1 MGKGSKNHTT
11 TQTTTVPSYIEDAQ
25 KAIFDKAGTYIDEK
39 WQNPNSLVSPLTG
52 YHDEAFNA
60 LQNSARLANSEGA
73 DYSRYISQ
81 LGYSPDIEGYGNAS
95 DMASAAAGRAGQ
107 ASQIDGQSIAQMANP
122 YMRMVADGQI
132 KQLRDSHDEMSADIG
147 ARAASAGSFGG
158 SREAVERSQLADNYV
173 DQTSNA
179 MAENLAQGYN
189 VGAGLAGQ
197 NASLADAAKNRELS
211 GMLQAAGLDL
221 QGVTGANAARLG
233 QSQFDMSKASTANDV
248 LGDVFNRQLQ
258 GGQTLAGIGDVLRG
272 YEQQQIDVPMN
283 LLNFGSNIVPGT
295 TGSTTTSSQ
304 PVYNNPAS
312 SILGSALMFGGMFG

>member
-25 KAIFDKAGTYIDEK
+25 KAVFDKAGTYIDEK
-39 WQNPNSLVSPLTG
+39 WQDPNSMVAPLSDQ
-52 YHDEAFNA
+52 H
-60 LQNSARLANSEGA
+60 NSAF
-73 DYSRYISQ
+73 DYFRK
-81 LGYSPDIEGYGNAS
+81 LGPVAERDYTGNITDTTYTPEIAGYGNAS
-95 DMASAAAGRAGQ
+95 DMASDAAAAAGQ

-132 KQLRDSHDEMSADIG
+132 KQLRDSHDEVSADIG
-147 ARAASAGSFGG
+147 ARAAAAGSFGG
-158 SREAVERSQLADNYV
+158 SREAVERSQLADNYL

-179 MAENLAQGYN
+179 MSQNLAQGYN

-233 QSQFDMSKASTANDV
+233 QANFDVGKYTTANDTT
-248 LGDVFNRQLQ
+248 GDLYNRTNQY
-258 GGQTLAGIGDVLRG
+258 GQTVAGIGDILRG

-283 LLNFGSNIVPGT
+283 LLNFGSNIVPGV
-295 TGSTTTSSQ
+295 TGGTKTSTQ
-304 PVYNNPAS
+304 PVYNNSAS
-312 SILGSALMFGGMFG
+312 SILGSALMFGGMLKGGF

>member
-1 MGKGSKNHTT
+1 MGKGSKTHTT
-11 TQTTTVPSYIEDAQ
+11 TQTTQVPGYIEDAQ
-25 KAIFDKAGTYIDEK
+25 KALFGKTQELIEPYLNDPGQRVA
-39 WQNPNSLVSPLTG
+39 PLTG

-81 LGYSPDIEGYGNAS
+81 LGYSPDIAGYGNAS
-95 DMASAAAGRAGQ
+95 DMAAAAAGRAGQ
-107 ASQIDGQSIAQMANP
+107 ASQITGQNIAQMANP

-132 KQLRDSHDEMSADIG
+132 KQMRDSHDEMSADIG
-147 ARAASAGSFGG
+147 ARAAAAGSFGG
-158 SREAVERSQLADNYV
+158 SREAVERSRLADNYV

-179 MAENLAQGYN
+179 MAQNLAQGYN

-197 NASLADAAKNRELS
+197 KASLADAAKGRELQ
-211 GMLQAAGLDL
+211 GMLSAAGLDL
-221 QGVTGANAARLG
+221 QGITGANAARLG

-248 LGDVFNRQLQ
+248 LGDVFTRQLQ

-272 YEQQQIDVPMN
+272 YEQQQLDVPYN
-283 LLNFGSNIVPGT
+283 LLNQYSGIIPGV
-295 TGSTTTSSQ
+295 TGSTSTSTQ